1 MKIKMPV
8 VGTRAQ
14 VLHGEAERTSGGLT
28 KKNLKVSKV
37 SGEIVS
43 KKKAKS
49 AAKNPW
55 AIATE
60 KARGELGLTGFVA
73 FNVGKD
79 GKALY
84 KKTSEIYKKM

>member
-1 MKIKMPV
+1 MPT

-14 VLHGEAERTSGGLT
+14 VLHGEAHHTSGGLT
-28 KKNLKVSKV
+28 KKDLKVSKV

-49 AAKNPW
+49 ATKSPW
-55 AIATE
+55 AHATE
-60 KARGELGLTGFVA
+60 LARKELGLTGFVA

-84 KKTSEIYKKM
+84 KKTMEIYKKL